1 MTRVTESLIIK
12 GTPKE
17 LYRKWMQIE
26 LYPRF
31 LKNIKSVK
39 KIDSEVS
46 HWVIKSPAGKEYEL
60 DTEITKDDPDQRIGW
75 RTIKGDLQVHGQ
87 VAFAP
92 LPDDQTEVSVILNIE
107 PPGGKLGEDLTNILG
122 DPHAQLYHAM
132 NNFKQYV
139 EGMPERLPDR
149 D

>member
-1 MTRVTESLIIK
+1 MTRLTESLIIK

-17 LYRKWMQIE
+17 LYRKWLQIE
-26 LYPRF
+26 NYPRF
-31 LKNIKSVK
+31 LKNVKSAKV
-39 KIDSEVS
+39 IDNEVS
-46 HWVIKSPAGKEYEL
+46 HWVLQGPSGKNYDL
-60 DTEITKDDPDQRIGW
+60 DIEITKDDPDQRIGW
-75 RTIKGDLQVHGQ
+75 RTTKGELMIHGQ

-107 PPGGKLGEDLTNILG
+107 PGENQSDQILNALG
-122 DPHAQLYHAM
+122 DPHEQLYHLM

-139 EGMPERLPDR
+139 EGMPERLPGR